1 MTDTDD
7 TAFEYDPAFRIAERQ
22 APMARSMQALMI
34 CNNELNG
41 FVYRGPHQLSEVDQ
55 REALLH
61 VLNTEFD
68 TTIDLP
74 EIPAPR
80 RPSKSDKPGSLIA
93 HLVVVDGTP
102 ILFFEEDGVLPAV
115 FGFVLGR
122 YGVEAARRVTFR
134 GGMLPPAPE
143 VPAS

>member
-1 MTDTDD
+1 MTDTE
-7 TAFEYDPAFRIAERQ
+7 FEYDPAFRIAFRQ

-34 CNNELNG
+34 CNNELQG
-41 FVYRGPHQLSEVDQ
+41 FVYRGPHQLADVDQ

-68 TTIDLP
+68 TTIALP
-74 EIPAPR
+74 EIPEPR
-80 RPSKSDKPGSLIA
+80 RPSKSAKAGSLIA
-93 HLVVVDGTP
+93 HLVVVDDTP
-102 ILFFEEDGVLPAV
+102 ILFYEEDGVLPTV

-122 YGVEAARRVTFR
+122 YGIDAARRVTFR
-134 GGMLPPAPE
+134 AGMLPPAPE